1 MSETKITL
9 HVSSKDFPE
18 NYNFYE
24 DPYFTEI
31 KLVYAPM
38 IKIIHRSLVLLE
50 DWGDHPI
57 LVDVVT
63 YCNKILSFHCYR
75 TPLQKVLTGLEL
87 VLQKLEEYSK
97 IA

>member
-38 IKIIHRSLVLLE
+38 IKIIHRCLILLE